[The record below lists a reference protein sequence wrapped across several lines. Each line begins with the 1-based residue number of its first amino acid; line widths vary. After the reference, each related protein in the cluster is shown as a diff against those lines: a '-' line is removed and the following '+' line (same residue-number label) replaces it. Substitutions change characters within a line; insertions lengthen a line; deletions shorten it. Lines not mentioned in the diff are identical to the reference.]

1 MLLFQF
7 APKLMGLYSGDEIS
21 VLPTNQPTNQQT
33 QEKKIFLGEDRYSTK
48 KKKEKGQNALEKSCV
63 NKS

>member
-48 KKKEKGQNALEKSCV
+48 KKKKRGKMH
-63 NKS
+63 